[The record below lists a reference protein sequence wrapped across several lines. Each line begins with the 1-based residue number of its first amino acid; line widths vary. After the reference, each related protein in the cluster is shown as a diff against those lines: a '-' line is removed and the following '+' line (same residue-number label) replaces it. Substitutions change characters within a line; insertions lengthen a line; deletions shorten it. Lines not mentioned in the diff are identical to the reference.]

1 MHESNFLCYTDR
13 TEMKSVNDK
22 QLSELQQEIDTE
34 KSEIEAAVLQQKM
47 TDKQISKIVNSQK
60 SLRDELEKMQ
70 ADRETLL
77 LEIMDLELGNLFA
90 QDSANI
96 GGLSFPFL
104 RLHFLTIMY
113 FQKWKRERGIRSC
126 NGTLLNVRVTS
137 TSKTWIYT

>member
-1 MHESNFLCYTDR
+1 
-13 TEMKSVNDK
+13 MKSVNDK
-22 QLSELQQEIDTE
+22 QLSELQQKIDTE
-34 KSEIEAAVLQQKM
+34 KSEVEATVLQQKM

-90 QDSANI
+90 RDSANI
-96 GGLSFPFL
+96 GGLSFRFLIL
-104 RLHFLTIMY
+104 RLRFLTIMY

-137 TSKTWIYT
+137 TNKTWIYT